1 MPVFLFLKS
10 KNPVTLEENR
20 TLNINTPMAWVM
32 INFGVEVIVELRN
45 SDLPHLTTLGVNT
58 LFCPFQL
65 FGELGIYEA
74 DILGYRPFQLPQWS
88 CVSRLLVYKHSYFPV

>member
-1 MPVFLFLKS
+1 MFSDLVDACFSFFKS

-74 DILGYRPFQLPQWS
+74 G
-88 CVSRLLVYKHSYFPV
+88 HSGIQTIPTTTMVLCFKTACL